1 MRGPQNHGGQVPD
14 TERSA
19 AGQASGSEAPPTRT
33 AQFGKRMSAPPADE
47 ANVTGIAAVGE
58 VDAMAAAGE
67 TTAAVG
73 GTTAAAGER
82 VIEGSTARSLL
93 EIVRGVLSELDLDT
107 VLDRVLDFARE
118 LTGARY
124 AALGVLNDSR
134 TELAR
139 FVTLGIDDGTRLE
152 IGTLPRGQGVL
163 GELIGHPT
171 PLRLADV
178 GKHPHSFGFPVGHPP
193 MRTFLGVPILIEG
206 TPFGNLYLTEKAQG
220 AEFTEADEE
229 AVTMLAELAGVA
241 IDHARRFAGARDRRD
256 ELERTVAALDAT
268 TQFARAIGAETDLE
282 VILELVAKRGRA
294 LVSARALLIELCGPE
309 GQLLVAA
316 GAGELPQELI
326 GRQVPL
332 EHTVASHALRTRRTQ
347 HLEDELNRARF
358 EEHGL
363 GRMGVSA
370 EGGLAVPLVFQ
381 GRTYGVLLALDRLHD
396 GPRFNADDQ
405 RLLEAFA
412 ASAAT
417 AVATAQSVASEH
429 HRQRLSAAEGE
440 RARWARD
447 LHDETL
453 QSLSA
458 LQIRLSNARRMG
470 KPEGLAQAVEEA
482 VEYLQAGIADLRA
495 MITDLRPAALDELGV
510 EAALQALAERTQHR
524 GIEVD
529 ASIDL
534 AYEQG
539 RARVRHTPELE
550 VALYRIVQE
559 ALSNAAKHGRAT
571 RAVVEIQEDT
581 SSIHLVVR
589 DDGDGFDPGTV
600 QTSGFG
606 LLGMHERVQLLD
618 GTLQIESAP
627 GDGTT
632 VRATLPARRV
642 ADLATAS

>member
-1 MRGPQNHGGQVPD
+1 MVGKYRTP
-14 TERSA
+14 
-19 AGQASGSEAPPTRT
+19 SGAPSE
-33 AQFGKRMSAPPADE
+33 
-47 ANVTGIAAVGE
+47 VTVE
-58 VDAMAAAGE
+58 D
-67 TTAAVG
+67 
-73 GTTAAAGER
+73 R
-82 VIEGSTARSLL
+82 TARSLL
-93 EIVRGVLSELDLDT
+93 EIVRVVLAELDLDA
-107 VLDRVLDFARE
+107 VLDRVLDAARE

-124 AALGVLNDSR
+124 AALGVLNDTR

-139 FVTLGIDDGTRLE
+139 FVTVGIDEDTRME
-152 IGTLPRGQGVL
+152 IGSLPRGKGVL
-163 GELIGHPT
+163 GELISNPA

-178 GKHPHSFGFPVGHPP
+178 GKHPRSFGFPVGHPP

-220 AEFTEADEE
+220 EEFTDADEE
-229 AVTMLAELAGVA
+229 AARMLAELAGVA
-241 IDHARRFAGARDRRD
+241 IDHAKRYEGARDRRD

-268 TQFARAIGAETDLE
+268 TQFARAIGAETDLD

-309 GQLLVAA
+309 GLLVAA

-326 GRQVPL
+326 GQMVPL
-332 EHTVASHALRTRRTQ
+332 EDTVASHALRTRRTQ
-347 HLEDELNRARF
+347 HLADELNRARY

-363 GRMGVSA
+363 GSLGLHA
-370 EGGLAVPLVFQ
+370 QGGLVVPLVFQ
-381 GRTYGVLLALDRLHD
+381 GHTYGVLLALDRLYE
-396 GPRFNADDQ
+396 GPRFNLEDQ

-412 ASAAT
+412 TSAAT
-417 AVATAQSVASEH
+417 AVATAQSVATEH
-429 HRQRLSAAEGE
+429 HRQRLTATEAE

-458 LQIRLSNARRMG
+458 LQIRLSNARRIG
-470 KPEGLAQAVEEA
+470 KPEALMRAVEEA
-482 VEYLQAGIADLRA
+482 VEYLQSGIVDLRA
-495 MITDLRPAALDELGV
+495 LITDLRPAALDELGV
-510 EAALQALAERTQHR
+510 EAALQALAERTSNR

-539 RARVRHTPELE
+539 RAAVRHTPELE
-550 VALYRIVQE
+550 VALYRIAQE
-559 ALSNAAKHGRAT
+559 ALNNAAKHGRAA
-571 RAVVEIQEDT
+571 RAVLEIHEDAR
-581 SSIHLVVR
+581 SIHLMVR
-589 DDGDGFDPGTV
+589 DDGEGFDPAAV

-606 LLGMHERVQLLD
+606 LMGMRERVHLLD

-632 VRATLPARRV
+632 VRATLPSQRLESLAV
-642 ADLATAS
+642 AEGQAHSFG

>member
-1 MRGPQNHGGQVPD
+1 MRGPQGNGGQVLD
-14 TERSA
+14 TLRSIV
-19 AGQASGSEAPPTRT
+19 GRASGSEV
-33 AQFGKRMSAPPADE
+33 PPARIMQLGKGMSPPS
-47 ANVTGIAAVGE
+47 ANDVGASATASERAVK
-58 VDAMAAAGE
+58 D
-67 TTAAVG
+67 
-73 GTTAAAGER
+73 R
-82 VIEGSTARSLL
+82 TARSLL
-93 EIVRGVLSELDLDT
+93 EIVRGVLAELDLDA
-107 VLDRVLDFARE
+107 VLDRVLESARE

-124 AALGVLNDSR
+124 AALGVLNDAR

-139 FVTLGIDDGTRLE
+139 FVTVGIDEDTRLE
-152 IGTLPRGQGVL
+152 IGSLPRGQGVL
-163 GELIGHPT
+163 GELISNPA

-178 GKHPHSFGFPVGHPP
+178 GKHPRSFGFPVGHPP

-206 TPFGNLYLTEKAQG
+206 TPFGNLYLTEKAEG
-220 AEFTEADEE
+220 VEFTDADEE
-229 AVTMLAELAGVA
+229 AASMLAELAGVA
-241 IDHARRFAGARDRRD
+241 IDHAKRYTGARDRRD

-294 LVSARALLIELCGPE
+294 LVSARALLIELCRPQG
-309 GQLLVAA
+309 LLVAA

-326 GRQVPL
+326 GQLVPL
-332 EHTVASHALRTRRTQ
+332 EDTVASHALRTRRTQ
-347 HLEDELNRARF
+347 HLEDELNRARY
-358 EEHGL
+358 EGHGL
-363 GRMGVSA
+363 GRLGLGA

-396 GPRFNADDQ
+396 GPRFNMEDQ

-412 ASAAT
+412 TSAAT
-417 AVATAQSVASEH
+417 AVATAQSVATEH
-429 HRQRLSAAEGE
+429 HRQRLTATEAE

-458 LQIRLSNARRMG
+458 LQIRLSNARRVG
-470 KPEGLAQAVEEA
+470 KPEALMQAVEEA

-495 MITDLRPAALDELGV
+495 LITDLRPAALDELGV
-510 EAALQALAERTQHR
+510 EAALQALAERAGHR

-539 RARVRHTPELE
+539 RAAVRHTPELE

-559 ALSNAAKHGRAT
+559 ALNNAAKHGRAG
-571 RAVVEIQEDT
+571 RAVLEIHEDAT
-581 SSIHLVVR
+581 SIHLTVR
-589 DDGDGFDPGTV
+589 DDGDGFDPATA
-600 QTSGFG
+600 QASGFG
-606 LLGMHERVQLLD
+606 LLGMRERVHLLD

-632 VRATLPARRV
+632 VRATLPAQRLH
-642 ADLATAS
+642 ADLVAAEG

>member
-1 MRGPQNHGGQVPD
+1 MDHGGLVSVD
-14 TERSA
+14 AVKGGGVSD
-19 AGQASGSEAPPTRT
+19 AGE
-33 AQFGKRMSAPPADE
+33 
-47 ANVTGIAAVGE
+47 AAVP
-58 VDAMAAAGE
+58 
-67 TTAAVG
+67 
-73 GTTAAAGER
+73 ER
-82 VIEGSTARSLL
+82 TLRSML

-107 VLDRVLDFARE
+107 VLDRVLESARE

-124 AALGVLNDSR
+124 AALGVLNDAR

-139 FVTLGIDDGTRLE
+139 FVTAGIDDATRLE

-163 GELIGHPT
+163 GELINHPE
-171 PLRLADV
+171 PLRLDDV
-178 GKHPHSFGFPVGHPP
+178 GKHPRSFGFPVGHPP
-193 MRTFLGVPILIEG
+193 MRTFLGVPIVIEG

-220 AEFTEADEE
+220 AEFTQADEE
-229 AVTMLAELAGVA
+229 AATMLAELAGVA

-268 TQFARAIGAETDLE
+268 TQFARAIGAETDLD

-294 LVSARALLIELCGPE
+294 LVSARTLLIELCRPD

-316 GAGELPQELI
+316 GAGELPRELV
-326 GRQVPL
+326 GHTVPL
-332 EHTVASHALRTRRTQ
+332 EDTVASHALRTRRTQ

-358 EEHGL
+358 DEHGL

-370 EGGLAVPLVFQ
+370 KGGLVVPLVFQ
-381 GRTYGVLLALDRLHD
+381 GRTYGVLVALDRTQD
-396 GPRFNADDQ
+396 GPRFNLDDQ

-458 LQIRLSNARRMG
+458 LQIRLSNARRIG
-470 KPEGLAQAVEEA
+470 KPETLAKAVEDA

-495 MITDLRPAALDELGV
+495 LITDLRPAALDELGV
-510 EAALQALAERTQHR
+510 EAALLALSERARHR

-539 RARVRHTPELE
+539 RSRVRHTPELE

-559 ALSNAAKHGRAT
+559 ALSNAAKHGQAR
-571 RAVVEIQEDT
+571 RAVVEVQEDA
-581 SSIHLVVR
+581 SSIHLTVR
-589 DDGDGFDPGTV
+589 DDGQGFDPRTM
-600 QTSGFG
+600 QTGGFG
-606 LLGMHERVQLLD
+606 LLGMRERVQLLD

-627 GDGTT
+627 GEGTT
-632 VRATLPARRV
+632 VRATLPAQRL
-642 ADLATAS
+642 DGPGLAAVG